1 MSKIGNI
8 VLLLFAVMSSIVLGG
23 IVGYQYGV
31 ATGKGIGKKEG
42 EDTVI
47 NTFHKHCDPF
57 STLQFPGDNRLFACG
72 LVPDNKPKKRLN
84 DKT

>member
-1 MSKIGNI
+1 MSKIGTVVF
-8 VLLLFAVMSSIVLGG
+8 VLCLVVGNTVL
-23 IVGYQYGV
+23 GYQYGL

-47 NTFHKHCDPF
+47 NAFHKHCDPF